1 MKLSPQLLIHST
13 NSPSFAASAEAIRR
27 ADFPPGFTFGTAS
40 SAYQYEGAVNEGQ
53 RGPTIWDTLTRRP
66 GRVIDF
72 SNADVAVDHYHRYK
86 EDVDLMKDIGVDA
99 YRFSISWSRI
109 FPNGTGKPNEEGLSY
124 YNSLIDVLLD
134 KGIQPYVTLFHW
146 DLPQALEDKYGGWLN
161 SQIVYIVQGGFC
173 SLCFYLLRGIRRSSE
188 ALDHC

>member
-1 MKLSPQLLIHST
+1 M
-13 NSPSFAASAEAIRR
+13 
-27 ADFPPGFTFGTAS
+27 
-40 SAYQYEGAVNEGQ
+40 
-53 RGPTIWDTLTRRP
+53 
-66 GRVIDF
+66 IDF

>member
-1 MKLSPQLLIHST
+1 MSFQD
-13 NSPSFAASAEAIRR
+13 SFAASAEAIRR